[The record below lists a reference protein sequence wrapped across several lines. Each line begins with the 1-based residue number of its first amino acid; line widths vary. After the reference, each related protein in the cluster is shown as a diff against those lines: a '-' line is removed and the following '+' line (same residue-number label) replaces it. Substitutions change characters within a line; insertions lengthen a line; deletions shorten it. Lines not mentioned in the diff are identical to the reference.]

1 MNYGVI
7 RNIIGKIAY
16 LLAGLL
22 VLPLIVSLIY
32 KEGINNYMAFILPIV
47 FLALLGLLCT
57 IKKSKNMQM
66 RPRDGI
72 VIVSLTW
79 IMMALFGCIPL
90 ILTGDIPNFF
100 DAFFEMAS
108 GFTTTGASILDDST
122 ILSRSIM
129 FWRSFSHYVGG
140 MGVLVLILAIIP
152 ESKEGSAMHILKAES
167 PGPQVGKLVS
177 KMQVTSRILYLIYF
191 VITVVEFLLLWLGPD
206 KKMDFFYSLIYTF
219 GTAGTGGFTV
229 HQFGIELFSSYT
241 QYVIAIFMIIFGIN
255 FSLFYYVLIKNF
267 KDIFTNTEIKLYFV
281 IVITSIILICINI
294 YPIYQNAEQTFRL
307 AFFQVASLMSTTG
320 YSTANFDQ
328 WPSLS
333 KTILVFLIFIGGC
346 AGSTAGGF
354 KVSRVGILFKAMV
367 RKVKNMIH
375 PRKVESVYIDGKP
388 LDDQTVDSVQGYMF
402 VYFLVFIIC
411 ALLISFDGASIET
424 NFTASLTC
432 LSNVGPGFGNVG
444 PYSSFSFYSNFSKFI
459 LSLEM
464 ITGRLELFPIL
475 ILLSPRTWMKNK

>member
-1 MNYGVI
+1 
-7 RNIIGKIAY
+7 
-16 LLAGLL
+16 
-22 VLPLIVSLIY
+22 
-32 KEGINNYMAFILPIV
+32 
-47 FLALLGLLCT
+47 
-57 IKKSKNMQM
+57 
-66 RPRDGI
+66 
-72 VIVSLTW
+72 
-79 IMMALFGCIPL
+79 
-90 ILTGDIPNFF
+90 
-100 DAFFEMAS
+100 
-108 GFTTTGASILDDST
+108 
-122 ILSRSIM
+122 
-129 FWRSFSHYVGG
+129 
-140 MGVLVLILAIIP
+140 
-152 ESKEGSAMHILKAES
+152 
-167 PGPQVGKLVS
+167 
-177 KMQVTSRILYLIYF
+177 
-191 VITVVEFLLLWLGPD
+191 
-206 KKMDFFYSLIYTF
+206 MDFFYSLIYTF

-411 ALLISFDGASIET
+411 AFLISFDGASIET